1 MNNSSITSKQIHLLN
16 NIKNF
21 YNKNKINNIDN
32 YKNSFSFFSSY
43 DQASNGYSLLKYYIS
58 KKNIF
63 FLLKNFIRN
72 FLLSFYTRDLDVK
85 KNKQNFD
92 YNKIIIS
99 WSNYDNF
106 NKNGSYNDKYFNVN
120 SRIKKKT
127 LWFLIHLD
135 QKIPKKIDN
144 NIIILFQ
151 KNNRIQFIKFFKF
164 IFNLSYIFVN
174 FKKMICEQSNLVV
187 TGKEFANIFLKCLN
201 QNVKKI
207 LTPYEGQPFQ
217 SIIIK
222 ETQDYNKN
230 IKILGYIQSFPP
242 AFPSNLFFRQGCP
255 DKLIVNGYDQKY
267 CLTKF
272 LNWKK
277 QNVIISYSTRFINE
291 KKDMSNYIF
300 LPINFSSS
308 NFIINQLRIIVK
320 KKLFNNNCTVKNH
333 PQSIRSKKHIN
344 LIKKINLLKKENYKN
359 INLNNSLEKQS
370 IFIGATSSVIEALER
385 GTDVVHIVKEPIIE
399 SYNST
404 LWPNIKVYRLSEFI
418 YKYSLKESGKLLKFG
433 YKNKTFNKYLSF

>member
-1 MNNSSITSKQIHLLN
+1 
-16 NIKNF
+16 
-21 YNKNKINNIDN
+21 
-32 YKNSFSFFSSY
+32 
-43 DQASNGYSLLKYYIS
+43 
-58 KKNIF
+58 
-63 FLLKNFIRN
+63 
-72 FLLSFYTRDLDVK
+72 
-85 KNKQNFD
+85 
-92 YNKIIIS
+92 
-99 WSNYDNF
+99 
-106 NKNGSYNDKYFNVN
+106 
-120 SRIKKKT
+120 
-127 LWFLIHLD
+127 
-135 QKIPKKIDN
+135 
-144 NIIILFQ
+144 
-151 KNNRIQFIKFFKF
+151 
-164 IFNLSYIFVN
+164 
-174 FKKMICEQSNLVV
+174 MICEQSNLVV

>member
-1 MNNSSITSKQIHLLN
+1 MNNSSTTSDQIHLLN

-43 DQASNGYSLLKYYIS
+43 DQDSNGYSLLKYY
-58 KKNIF
+58 
-63 FLLKNFIRN
+63 IRN

-135 QKIPKKIDN
+135 NKIPKKIDD

-164 IFNLSYIFVN
+164 IFNLNYIFVN
-174 FKKMICEQSNLVV
+174 FKKIICEQSNLVI
-187 TGKEFANIFLKCLN
+187 TGNGFANIFLKCLN
-201 QNVKKI
+201 QNVKRI
-207 LTPYEGQPFQ
+207 ITPYEGQPFQ

-222 ETQDYNKN
+222 KTQDYNKN

-277 QNVIISYSTRFINE
+277 QNIIISHSTRFINE
-291 KKDMSNYIF
+291 KKDMSNCIF

-320 KKLFNNNCTVKNH
+320 KKLFNNNCIVKNH

-344 LIKKINLLKKENYKN
+344 LLLK
-359 INLNNSLEKQS
+359 
-370 IFIGATSSVIEALER
+370 
-385 GTDVVHIVKEPIIE
+385 
-399 SYNST
+399 
-404 LWPNIKVYRLSEFI
+404 IKIL
-418 YKYSLKESGKLLKFG
+418 
-433 YKNKTFNKYLSF
+433 